1 MFRTPSMSNSP
12 LEKVRSEAL
21 ELTDEE
27 RARLAHDLVA
37 SLDGE
42 IEVNADQEWSLEV
55 SRRLAQI
62 DSGTAVLIDRAEFS
76 RRLRERLNQA

>member
-1 MFRTPSMSNSP
+1 MGNPP

-27 RARLAHDLVA
+27 RAKLAHDLVA

-42 IEVNADQEWSLEV
+42 IEANVDQEWDLEV
-55 SRRLAQI
+55 SRRLAEI
-62 DSGTAVLIDRAEFS
+62 DSGTAILIDRAEFS
-76 RRLRERLNQA
+76 RRLRERLNQS

>member
-1 MFRTPSMSNSP
+1 MGNPP

-27 RARLAHDLVA
+27 RAKLAHDLVA

-42 IEVNADQEWSLEV
+42 IEVNADQEWDLEV
-55 SRRLAQI
+55 SRRLAEI

-76 RRLRERLNQA
+76 RRLRERLNQS